1 MLDEPRLVFL
11 YEFVTSAA
19 QYDWLQW
26 VLIIGK
32 GLLKQGAANFYVF
45 AVQQGWALN
54 AQNLLV
60 SCDG

>member
-11 YEFVTSAA
+11 YEFETSAA

-32 GLLKQGAANFYVF
+32 GLLKQGAVNFYVF
-45 AVQQGWALN
+45 AVQ
-54 AQNLLV
+54 
-60 SCDG
+60 